1 MVLPSRVGFDMY
13 MQKAVKSNALKRLK
27 SAKGHLD
34 HVIKQIEEEK
44 YCIDILQQSLAVQS
58 ALRAVDNLIL
68 KGHLEEHV
76 SHAMH
81 GKDQQKSIQEIVDV
95 FEKARK

>member
-1 MVLPSRVGFDMY
+1 MY
-13 MQKAVKSNALKRLK
+13 MQKAVKASALKRLRT
-27 SAKGHLD
+27 ARGHLD
-34 HVIKQIEEEK
+34 HVISQVESEK

-81 GKDQQKSIQEIVDV
+81 GKDQDKSIQEVVDV
-95 FEKARK
+95 FEKARR

>member
-1 MVLPSRVGFDMY
+1 ML
-13 MQKAVKSNALKRLK
+13 MQAPIKSESLKRLRT
-27 SAKGHLD
+27 ARGHLD
-34 HVIKQIEEEK
+34 HVIKLIESET

-58 ALRAVDNLIL
+58 ALRAVDSIIL

-81 GKDQQKSIQEIVDV
+81 GKDQAKSIKEVIDI
-95 FEKARK
+95 FEKARR

>member
-1 MVLPSRVGFDMY
+1 
-13 MQKAVKSNALKRLK
+13 MQKIVKEEALKRLRT
-27 SAKGHLD
+27 ARGHLD
-34 HVIKQIEEEK
+34 HVISQIESEK

-58 ALRAVDNLIL
+58 ALKAVDNIIL

-81 GKDQQKSIQEIVDV
+81 GKDQQKSIQEVVDV
-95 FEKARK
+95 FEKARR

>member
-1 MVLPSRVGFDMY
+1 
-13 MQKAVKSNALKRLK
+13 MQKSVKANALKRLK
-27 SAKGHLD
+27 SARGHLD
-34 HVIKQIEEEK
+34 HVISQVEKEK

-58 ALRAVDNLIL
+58 ALRAVDKIIL

-76 SHAMH
+76 IQAMH
-81 GKDQQKSIQEIVDV
+81 GKNRAKSIQEVVDV

>member
-1 MVLPSRVGFDMY
+1 MY
-13 MQKAVKSNALKRLK
+13 MQKAVKQNALKRLK
-27 SAKGHLD
+27 SARGHLD
-34 HVIKQIEEEK
+34 HVIKQIEQEK

-58 ALRAVDNLIL
+58 ALRAVDNIIL
-68 KGHLEEHV
+68 KGHLQEYV

-81 GKDQQKSIQEIVDV
+81 GKDQQKSIKEIVDV

>member
-1 MVLPSRVGFDMY
+1 MY
-13 MQKAVKSNALKRLK
+13 MQKAVKQNALKRLK

-34 HVIKQIEEEK
+34 HVIRQIEQEK

-58 ALRAVDNLIL
+58 ALRAVDNIIL

-76 SHAMH
+76 THAMH
-81 GKDQQKSIQEIVDV
+81 GKDQQKSI
-95 FEKARK
+95 

>member
-1 MVLPSRVGFDMY
+1 MKSEVK
-13 MQKAVKSNALKRLK
+13 KAALNRLLT
-27 SAKGHLD
+27 ARGHLD
-34 HVIKQIEEEK
+34 HVISMVKDEK
-44 YCIDILQQSLAVQS
+44 YCIEILQQSLAVQS
-58 ALRAVDNLIL
+58 ALRAVDNIIL

-81 GKDQQKSIQEIVDV
+81 GKDQAKSIQEVVDV